1 MIILLNVLILLF
13 MEVIMKAS
21 KKYYKDIKSIFPFHG
36 KRERTFLK
44 NLSTQINEYADDH
57 NQCTYTELSNEF
69 GTPIE
74 ILKSYYD
81 SIDSEY
87 LLGKMNNK
95 TIINSFLYCI
105 IIVLFI
111 ISLAFIVWL

>member
-1 MIILLNVLILLF
+1 MLNVLILLF
-13 MEVIMKAS
+13 MEEIMKPS

-36 KRERTFLK
+36 KRERAFLK

-57 NQCTYTELSNEF
+57 NQCTYTELQNEF
-69 GTPIE
+69 GSPIE

-87 LLGKMNNK
+87 LLGKMNNR
-95 TIINSFLYCI
+95 TVMNCFLYCI
-105 IIVLFI
+105 IIILFFICFPFI
-111 ISLAFIVWL
+111 ISL